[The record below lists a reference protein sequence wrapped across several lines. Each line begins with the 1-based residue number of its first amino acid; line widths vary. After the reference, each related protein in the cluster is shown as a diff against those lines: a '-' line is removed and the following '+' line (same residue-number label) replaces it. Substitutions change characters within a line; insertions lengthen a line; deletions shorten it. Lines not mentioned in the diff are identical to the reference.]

1 MKDFT
6 KQDQRITRELNRYRL
21 APPSPDL
28 HDRVLLAAREAMA
41 NGAVELHWTGRWR
54 RACRAFQQE
63 ILAGASVLMLILG
76 VVMQLGGSQS
86 VLADSVERLA
96 VMATVSGSLHR
107 ATSMDCTVMKRNA
120 GEETTGYRL
129 RWSASGVTR
138 IDMDSAKGTKQT
150 VWISK
155 ETASVADHKGEV
167 RSMAIGALPPEWQ
180 PPTEY
185 LTPAILAQRLEEYGL
200 TRAERQSVAQMGE
213 FRLAGQED
221 QQAIEMSVDAK
232 TGLPIRLKNYLP
244 ESSRMGKKRGF
255 LEEVRFQWNK
265 PIPQELLVPDS
276 PEVKHQVH

>member
-6 KQDQRITRELNRYRL
+6 EKDQRITREFDRYRL

-41 NGAVELHWTGRWR
+41 NEDAELPLTGRWV
-54 RACRAFQQE
+54 RACRAYRQE
-63 ILAGASVLMLILG
+63 ILAFASALMLILG

-86 VLADSVERLA
+86 VLADSMERLA
-96 VMATVSGSLHR
+96 VMTTVSGSLYR
-107 ATSMDCTVMKRNA
+107 ATSMDCAVLKRNA
-120 GEETTGYRL
+120 GEEITGYRVL
-129 RWSASGVTR
+129 WNASGVTR
-138 IDMDSAKGTKQT
+138 IDMDSARGTKRT
-150 VWISK
+150 MWISK

-167 RSMAIGALPPEWQ
+167 RSMAISALPPEWQ

-185 LTPAILAQRLEEYGL
+185 LTPAILAQRLERYRL
-200 TRAERQSVAQMGE
+200 TQAERQSAAQPGE
-213 FRLAGQED
+213 LRLGGQED

-232 TGLPIRLKNYLP
+232 TGLPIRLKKYLP
-244 ESSRMGKKRGF
+244 DSSRMGKKLGF

-265 PIPQELLVPDS
+265 PIPQELFVPDS